1 MGNRLAFMASMC
13 IHPRP
18 SSSAP
23 TDSHRL
29 VRRRHGFLQSTSRDD
44 VLLPDQ
50 SQTTHQISQI
60 EARFFTK
67 KGKMLAKLIG
77 LLLFGIIFN
86 RCARSIE
93 SQKLVHSA
101 SRHCIPPGQASFGAT
116 AEWPWGT
123 QPTRSCD
130 PGLAFF
136 KGKIMCFFSIFSLL
150 CVRRMQYFH
159 ICLYIYIYIFRIF
172 CSKFLFF

>member
-67 KGKMLAKLIG
+67 KGKMLAKFIG

-101 SRHCIPPGQASFGAT
+101 SRHCTPPGPAALR
-116 AEWPWGT
+116 
-123 QPTRSCD
+123 QP
-130 PGLAFF
+130 PGPPQSGPGGPAHSARLGLF
-136 KGKIMCFFSIFSLL
+136 KGENYGVFPIFSLL

-159 ICLYIYIYIFRIF
+159 IFLYIFRIF
-172 CSKFLFF
+172 CSKLQVF